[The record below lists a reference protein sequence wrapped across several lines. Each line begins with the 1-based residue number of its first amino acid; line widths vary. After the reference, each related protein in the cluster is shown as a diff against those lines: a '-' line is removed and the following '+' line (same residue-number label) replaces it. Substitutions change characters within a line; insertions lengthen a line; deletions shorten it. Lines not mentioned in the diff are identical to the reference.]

1 MKTTNLLHNL
11 SLFSFFSSG
20 GSFERI
26 KMFVHRCLTLSKH
39 MPYPVHM
46 ISLRIVSVKD
56 QIETENIQCIIGYY
70 EYLIAIAAEKTEVPY
85 LTTTLWG
92 GTTGQYTFHMLPKHD
107 EITQPLKEIMET
119 YHWRRVAV
127 IYEETLGETDIF
139 NPLLIR

>member
-1 MKTTNLLHNL
+1 
-11 SLFSFFSSG
+11 
-20 GSFERI
+20 
-26 KMFVHRCLTLSKH
+26 
-39 MPYPVHM
+39 MPYRVHM
-46 ISLRIVSVKD
+46 ISFGIVSVKD

-70 EYLIAIAAEKTEVPY
+70 EYLIAIAAEKTQVPY

-92 GTTGQYTFHMLPKHD
+92 GTTGQYTFHILPKHD